1 MKKAAPEVGAAKLVE
16 DRWREEAQTSA
27 SESFAQ
33 AELPERQDF
42 RPTARPE
49 RLATALTQRPRG
61 LPHDV
66 QSRVA
71 VSRACFKASMLIP
84 PHFTVVLG
92 FPTKD

>member
-1 MKKAAPEVGAAKLVE
+1 LVE

-42 RPTARPE
+42 GPAARLE
-49 RLATALTQRPRG
+49 RLATALPQRPRG
-61 LPHDV
+61 LPHGL

-71 VSRACFKASMLIP
+71 VPRTRFKASMPIP
-84 PHFTVVLG
+84 RHFTVVLG